1 VSNIGSTGAAGEPD
15 QLDDGVRVPLVT
27 AIIPDTDVVP
37 LLPEP
42 LAAGEAL
49 AAVTGSIP
57 VVAEPALAMPI
68 SSPTTGAIP
77 LVPTIAGTT
86 AGEITAPG
94 AIPRSVQA
102 AASWSWRLLLI
113 GAFALAVGWLFS
125 HLTPLIVPVA
135 MALLVALLLLPVR
148 NFFADKFHLSR
159 KAAVAA
165 SILGSLVVI
174 AALVWFAFRQVYAVL
189 PDLAGQVVQGVNEI
203 RNWIDQSS
211 LNISNAQFD
220 QAWAEIQSNI
230 TSTDNIST
238 AISGA
243 LGAVGTIRHVF
254 TGALLLV
261 FCTIFFLADGRT
273 IWTWVVNLL
282 PVTAREKVHQAARRG
297 AVTLS
302 AYVRTQILVAAI
314 DGVGIGLGML
324 FFVPSF
330 ALPIGVL
337 VFIGSAIPVLG
348 AIITGSIASI
358 VVLVSRG
365 WVMALIM
372 LGIVLL
378 VQQLESHILLPFLMG
393 QAVSLH
399 PVAVVLA
406 VVGGSMVAGLAGALF
421 AVPLVAMA
429 NTMVQYLFGVDK
441 FPELGTMDHV
451 PLLRRPK
458 LEETFAVLQDSLRR
472 VGRKQTHDDEASEGA
487 VSTFELDVDDD
498 DVIGGAGV
506 VKEGEM

>member
-1 VSNIGSTGAAGEPD
+1 VTEFDPAES
-15 QLDDGVRVPLVT
+15 DGIIQPIVT
-27 AIIPDTDVVP
+27 AIVPDTDVVP
-37 LLPEP
+37 VALTEP
-42 LAAGEAL
+42 GLAAEAI
-49 AAVTGSIP
+49 ATGSIP
-57 VVAEPALAMPI
+57 IVTP
-68 SSPTTGAIP
+68 
-77 LVPTIAGTT
+77 AGTT
-86 AGEITAPG
+86 LTEVTAPG

-113 GAFALAVGWLFS
+113 GAFALAVGWLLG

-148 NFFADKFHLSR
+148 NYFADRLHFSR

-165 SILGSLVVI
+165 AIVGSL
-174 AALVWFAFRQVYAVL
+174 ALISLLVSFAFRQVYSVF
-189 PDLAGQVVQGVNEI
+189 PDLVGQVVQGVNEI
-203 RNWIDQSS
+203 RDWVDRSS

-220 QAWAEIQSNI
+220 EAWSQIQSQL
-230 TSTDNIST
+230 TSGDNIST
-238 AISGA
+238 AVSGA

-254 TGALLLV
+254 TGALVLI

-324 FFVPSF
+324 FFVPNF
-330 ALPIGVL
+330 AFPIGVL
-337 VFIGSAIPVLG
+337 VFVGSAIPVLG

-365 WVMALIM
+365 WVSALIM

-393 QAVSLH
+393 KSVSLH

-406 VVGGSMVAGLAGALF
+406 VVGGSMVAGVAGALF
-421 AVPLVAMA
+421 AVPLIAMT

-441 FPELGTMDHV
+441 FPDLGTQDHV

-458 LEETFAVLQDSLRR
+458 FEETFAVFQAPLRR
-472 VGRKQTHDDEASEGA
+472 VMRKQTNNQEDVPVE
-487 VSTFELDVDDD
+487 STFVLDLDDYPSNAESITKVIDQKDD
-498 DVIGGAGV
+498 DVVAGAAV
-506 VKEGEM
+506 VPEGEL